1 MREKER
7 IRRKIVVWFTVRSAH
22 GPLFGRAVAPYRRDQ
37 EGLHDSVLFRDSPL
51 SWRGN
56 PPGERYSETTSLAP
70 RIYEVGGPRSG
81 RGSSPAAVGTALSV
95 ALRAPALPRGEP
107 RALRTVPAPRIY
119 EGGGPRSGRGS
130 SPQRRGKPPQSRL
143 RRASSPR
150 GEAESASHRSCPR
163 IYEGGGPRSG
173 RGSPP
178 PQWGRPLSAARCASA
193 EFRFPRYP
201 SQKISPF
208 PIWKRGKSISY
219 CQPSMVLN
227 SCMYFP
233 AGTSQLKSCSMSRRT
248 RLSKAGRFSR
258 YRPMQRL
265 MAARKSSPL

>member
-1 MREKER
+1 MFGLRYE
-7 IRRKIVVWFTVRSAH
+7 A
-22 GPLFGRAVAPYRRDQ
+22 PL
-37 EGLHDSVLFRDSPL
+37 
-51 SWRGN
+51 
-56 PPGERYSETTSLAP
+56 
-70 RIYEVGGPRSG
+70 
-81 RGSSPAAVGTALSV
+81 ALSSE
-95 ALRAPALPRGEP
+95 EP
-107 RALRTVPAPRIY
+107 SRRTAVT
-119 EGGGPRSGRGS
+119 
-130 SPQRRGKPPQSRL
+130 
-143 RRASSPR
+143 RRASTILCYSGPVRFPGVGIPRVRGTAKRQALPPAFMR
-150 GEAESASHRSCPR
+150 GEGHAVA
-163 IYEGGGPRSG
+163 GGVLR
-173 RGSPP
+173 
-178 PQWGRPLSAARCASA
+178 PQWGWPLPAARCASA

-208 PIWKRGKSISY
+208 PIWKRGKITSY